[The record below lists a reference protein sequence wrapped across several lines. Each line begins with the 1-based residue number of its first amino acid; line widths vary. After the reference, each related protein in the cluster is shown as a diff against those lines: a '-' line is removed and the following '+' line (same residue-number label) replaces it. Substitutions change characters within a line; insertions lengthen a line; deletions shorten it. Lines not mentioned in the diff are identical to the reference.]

1 MKATKILTDEHRVI
15 ERVLNVLEAGVA
27 KAERGESVRP
37 GMFLEAVDFI
47 KEFADGSHHHK
58 EEGVLFEAMAA
69 AGVPREAGPI
79 AVMMAEH
86 EQARAYTRAI
96 CEAAERWERG
106 DTAAIPQL
114 ATAARGYAALL
125 RQHIAKEDQILFPM
139 AEQAIPRGKHDSVIE
154 AFDRVEPNEVRA
166 SVHAKYVALAET
178 LEREVLD

>member
-1 MKATKILTDEHRVI
+1 MKATKILMDEHRVI
-15 ERVLNVLEAGVA
+15 ERVLSVLEAAVA
-27 KAERGESVRP
+27 KAERGEAVRP
-37 GMFLEAVDFI
+37 GMFLEAADFI
-47 KEFADGSHHHK
+47 KDFADGSHHHK

-79 AVMMAEH
+79 AVMLSEH

-96 CEAAERWERG
+96 REAAQRWERG
-106 DTAAIPQL
+106 DTAAVSQV

-154 AFDRVEPNEVRA
+154 AFDQVEPEAVRA
-166 SVHAKYVALAET
+166 SVHAKYVALAEA
-178 LEREVLD
+178 LEREIAS